1 MTKVTSWNGNPILK
15 WLLAI
20 HGLII
25 RTLNQKKIFGPPRA
39 TPKKIPPLP
48 SRMSTWMSDGIVF
61 YMKLLGPED
70 LGNLQQTRYAKRQFN
85 GRNILWE
92 QPMVFFLGG
101 VDFGYSNS
109 ERYFIRPHRP
119 QPVNHAIKMLL
130 EAAPIHHDFLQPSIN
145 WSIKQPLI
153 AFGLVRFYPIPC
165 KELQGTIIIPT
176 QITGEP
182 RTKNPAL
189 LSIESWLFNTD
200 PCNCWL

>member
-25 RTLNQKKIFGPPRA
+25 WTPNQKKIFGPPRA
-39 TPKKIPPLP
+39 TPKKYLP
-48 SRMSTWMSDGIVF
+48 YLRGCLNDVWLDSFLLHEIVGTWGPR
-61 YMKLLGPED
+61 KLAANSLCETAETAVHLVG
-70 LGNLQQTRYAKRQFN
+70 TAN
-85 GRNILWE
+85 G
-92 QPMVFFLGG
+92 VFFWGGGFWWILGIPILRDTLSG
-101 VDFGYSNS
+101 LTGL
-109 ERYFIRPHRP
+109 

-165 KELQGTIIIPT
+165 KELQGDNNHPNTNHRWAT
-176 QITGEP
+176 N
-182 RTKNPAL
+182 KNPGL
-189 LSIESWLFNTD
+189 TFHWILVVQYGSL
-200 PCNCWL
+200 